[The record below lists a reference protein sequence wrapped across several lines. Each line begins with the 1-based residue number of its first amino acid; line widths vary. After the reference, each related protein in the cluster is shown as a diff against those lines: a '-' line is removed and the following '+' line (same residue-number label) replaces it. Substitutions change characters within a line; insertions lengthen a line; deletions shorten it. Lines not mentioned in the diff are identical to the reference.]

1 MSILSEILAAI
12 GSFALSTISLLGYA
26 GIFFLMMLESMVVP
40 VPSEFVMPFAGF
52 LVAQGTFNFILIII
66 ASTLGSITGSLIFY
80 YIGKTGGH
88 TLVEKYG
95 KYVLVDIE
103 DIKKT
108 EEWFNKRGELTI
120 FIARL
125 IPVVRHL
132 ISLIAGIGKMNVKK
146 FTLYTILG
154 ATLWNGIL
162 TYLGFILGQH
172 WNEVSQYVEELD
184 IGIVILLVIGCLY
197 FAYRHITRKKK
208 NQAN

>member
-1 MSILSEILAAI
+1 MSILSEILAAV

-26 GIFFLMMLESMVVP
+26 GIFFLMMLESMIVP
-40 VPSEFVMPFAGF
+40 VPSELVMPFAGF
-52 LVAQGTFNFILIII
+52 LVAQGNFNFIFVIV

-95 KYVLVDIE
+95 KYVLVDTD

-108 EEWFNKRGELTI
+108 EEWFHKRGELTV
-120 FIARL
+120 FLARL

-132 ISLIAGIGKMNVKK
+132 ISFIAGIGKMNVKK

-172 WNEVSQYVEELD
+172 WNEVSQYIEELD
-184 IGIVILLVIGCLY
+184 VGIVVLLVIGCLY
-197 FAYRHITRKKK
+197 FVYRHITRKRKK
-208 NQAN
+208 PAN

>member
-1 MSILSEILAAI
+1 MSILTDIFAFI
-12 GSFALSTISLLGYA
+12 GSFALSTISQLGYA

-52 LVAQGTFNFILIII
+52 LVVQGNFNFTLVIF
-66 ASTLGSITGSLIFY
+66 ASSLGSITGSLIFY

-88 TLVEKYG
+88 SLVEKYG
-95 KYVLVDIE
+95 KYVLVDTE

-108 EEWFNKRGELTI
+108 EKWFNRRGEITI

-125 IPVVRHL
+125 VPVVRHL

-154 ATLWNGIL
+154 AALWNGIL
-162 TYLGFILGQH
+162 TYLGVILGQH
-172 WNEVSQYVEELD
+172 WNEVNQYAKELD
-184 IGIVILLVIGCLY
+184 VGIVILLVIGCVY
-197 FAYRHITRKKK
+197 FAYRHIIRKKK
-208 NQAN
+208 NQVN